1 MVNDNLG
8 NMAESSYTL
17 DVLEDTL
24 TGKKPI
30 AKAGP
35 DQQINAPDNTVILD
49 ASETFSFNP
58 PGRPLFLKWSII
70 QLPSSAYE
78 VKITQNT
85 IPVTT
90 ISSLVEGNYKIQLEV
105 KNDVGL
111 TSYDTM
117 EIKVLPDPLKG
128 TTRVFENVAW
138 ERIKDGWD
146 DYIAIIMYQPDLF
159 TNRYE
164 GNMELRVWDADKKEW
179 SDPKKYEWYTS
190 YGGGLFILYPYLD
203 DEEAYFKMDGVKTRV
218 EVKFL

>member
-1 MVNDNLG
+1 
-8 NMAESSYTL
+8 
-17 DVLEDTL
+17 
-24 TGKKPI
+24 
-30 AKAGP
+30 
-35 DQQINAPDNTVILD
+35 
-49 ASETFSFNP
+49 
-58 PGRPLFLKWSII
+58 
-70 QLPSSAYE
+70 
-78 VKITQNT
+78 
-85 IPVTT
+85 
-90 ISSLVEGNYKIQLEV
+90 
-105 KNDVGL
+105 
-111 TSYDTM
+111 M